1 MLTPLLKYITIV
13 CLLAGILEYSQVPV
27 ISVWGNHAKN
37 TEQTDKGSAEDPV
50 KESENIRAESAKDY
64 LHEINTFR
72 FSQPVFV
79 IAVKHPI
86 IHREDFPYH
95 FYPDVLTPPPN
106 C

>member
-1 MLTPLLKYITIV
+1 MLTQLFKYITIV

-27 ISVWGNHAKN
+27 ISVWGKYAKT
-37 TEQTDKGSAEDPV
+37 TEQADKGCTEDPV
-50 KESENIRAESAKDY
+50 KESESIRSESAKDY
-64 LHEINTFR
+64 LHEISSFR

-79 IAVKHPI
+79 IAVKHVV